1 MLGVPIVPQAIS
13 VDQEH
18 QFVQAV
24 LREKTAPILLRM
36 SQASPTA
43 LLGHIAQK
51 VLGTALHVHLGIT
64 AARELLPALYARL
77 ERTARIQL

>member
-1 MLGVPIVPQAIS
+1 MVVLGVRTAPQAMS

-24 LREKTAPILLRM
+24 LREKTAPILLKM
-36 SQASPTA
+36 SQALPTA

-51 VLGTALHVHLGIT
+51 VLGTALRVHLGIT
-64 AARELLPALYARL
+64 AVRELLPAVRDK
-77 ERTARIQL
+77 